1 MINVF
6 EYRSDCPL
14 AKTLEVIGDRWSLII
29 IRDLAL
35 GAKTYSELENNPE
48 KITTNILANRLKK
61 LTTFSIVEKTLY
73 QERPKRYTYGL
84 THKGKCLIPVLLEL
98 VKWGEEHIDNEC
110 QHSVEENQSAQG

>member
-1 MINVF
+1 MINIF

-35 GAKTYSELENNPE
+35 GVKTYSELENNPE

-110 QHSVEENQSAQG
+110 QHPVEESQSAQG